1 MKGFVIAAALV
12 LSFSATAHDLDVAA
26 TQSVPA
32 SYVADLESEEGE
44 GKTAFVKR
52 IAEVAEGYTR
62 EHGHEVCGWIAYG
75 GRSAFS
81 VRLVTLGSQIACGA
95 AKSTVVAGYSA
106 GNELI
111 HSHPE
116 KRVLR
121 LTALDRKLRGRTQ
134 VGANTEST
142 DNCRFSNTDYANPG
156 YLVACGKILH
166 QNGRGTE
173 TQID

>member
-1 MKGFVIAAALV
+1 MKGIVIAAALA
-12 LSFSATAHDLDVAA
+12 FSASASAHDLDVTA
-26 TQSVPA
+26 TQGIPA
-32 SYVADLESEEGE
+32 SFVADLESVEGE

-52 IAEVAEGYTR
+52 IAEVAKEYTR
-62 EHGHEVCGWIAYG
+62 ENGHEVCGWIAYG
-75 GRSAFS
+75 GHSAFS

-95 AKSTVVAGYSA
+95 AKGVVIDGYSA

-134 VGANTEST
+134 VGANTESA

>member
-1 MKGFVIAAALV
+1 MKGIIIAAALA
-12 LSFSATAHDLDVAA
+12 FSAPAMAHDLDVAA

-32 SYVADLESEEGE
+32 SLVADLESMEGE

-52 IAEVAEGYTR
+52 IADVAKDYTR

-95 AKSTVVAGYSA
+95 AKGYVVAGYTA

-116 KRVLR
+116 KRVIR
-121 LTALDRKLRGRTQ
+121 LTALDRKLRGRMQ
-134 VGANTEST
+134 VGANTDNV
-142 DNCRFSNTDYANPG
+142 DNCRFSATDYANPG

-173 TQID
+173 KQID

>member
-1 MKGFVIAAALV
+1 MKGIVIAAALA

-32 SYVADLESEEGE
+32 SHVADLENAEGE

-52 IAEVAEGYTR
+52 IAEVARAYTR

-81 VRLVTLGSQIACGA
+81 VRLVTLGSQVACGA
-95 AKSTVVAGYSA
+95 SKSTVVAGYSA
-106 GNELI
+106 GNEMI
-111 HSHPE
+111 HTHPE
-116 KRVLR
+116 KRVIR
-121 LTALDRKLRGRTQ
+121 LTALDKKLRGRTQ
-134 VGANTEST
+134 VGANTESP
-142 DNCRFSNTDYANPG
+142 DNCRFSGTDYANPG

-173 TQID
+173 KQID